1 MTILFVWWQTKWS
14 FNFVSKGEEMVSIC
28 GLDLGMGS
36 IKFTSMEKKIE
47 FIAQVSVFSR
57 QKLSRMVGLSSSK
70 PYTHI
75 KMPSGDEFFVGRDAH
90 TVGRPVENY
99 GMERFS
105 GWTGLLALIYGVFT
119 EYIQRYGEFAS
130 PL

>member
-1 MTILFVWWQTKWS
+1 
-14 FNFVSKGEEMVSIC
+14 MVSIC